1 MGLLARVFATKAV
14 QAAIAE
20 IAEVLIVATASVIVG
35 LVSNSKYNNKQIEKK
50 DRKNNVLLFSTN

>member
-35 LVSNSKYNNKQIEKK
+35 LVSNSKYNNKQIETK